1 METLTNR
8 ELEVLKILWAEEQP
22 CTVKDILEIRPDLS
36 RQTVAY
42 VMNKLLKKKAIEVTG
57 ISRSG
62 TVYARAYRPIVTEQ
76 EYLESL
82 DILKEPPSLSELCS
96 SFCRVSKD
104 KEKVIDELEDILE
117 EFRREVE
124 GK

>member
-1 METLTNR
+1 MDTLTNR
-8 ELEVLKILWAEEQP
+8 EFEVLKILWAEEQP

-62 TVYARAYRPIVTEQ
+62 TVYARAYHPIVTEQ

-96 SFCRVSKD
+96 SFFRVSKD